1 MITIKKYYW
10 DYNPEDDS
18 YYVDESYP
26 QYSNNNAHRKNRE
39 KEHEKICF
47 NITIHNNLANQGGNA
62 GVNENAETGGQ
73 ISGNAGQNANQ
84 GGQIAKKGGQNANQE
99 GQVASK
105 GGKNKLKEFNL
116 EEEMED

>member
-1 MITIKKYYW
+1 MIKIKKYYW

-26 QYSNNNAHRKNRE
+26 QYRNNNDHKKNT
-39 KEHEKICF
+39 EHEKICF
-47 NITIHNNLANQGGNA
+47 NINIHNNISNKGGNA
-62 GVNENAETGGQ
+62 GVKENAETGGQ

-84 GGQIAKKGGQNANQE
+84 GGQISGNAGQNANQE

-116 EEEMED
+116 EEEMEDE

>member
-26 QYSNNNAHRKNRE
+26 QYGNYNSHKKN

-47 NITIHNNLANQGGNA
+47 NINIHNNLANQGGNA
-62 GVNENAETGGQ
+62 GVRENAETGGQ

-84 GGQIAKKGGQNANQE
+84 GGQNANQE
-99 GQVASK
+99 GQVASE

-116 EEEMED
+116 EEEMEDE

>member
-26 QYSNNNAHRKNRE
+26 QYGNYNGHKKN

-47 NITIHNNLANQGGNA
+47 NINIHNNLANQGGNA
-62 GVNENAETGGQ
+62 GVRENAETGGQ

-99 GQVASK
+99 GQVASE
-105 GGKNKLKEFNL
+105 GGKKKLKEFNL
-116 EEEMED
+116 EEEMEDE